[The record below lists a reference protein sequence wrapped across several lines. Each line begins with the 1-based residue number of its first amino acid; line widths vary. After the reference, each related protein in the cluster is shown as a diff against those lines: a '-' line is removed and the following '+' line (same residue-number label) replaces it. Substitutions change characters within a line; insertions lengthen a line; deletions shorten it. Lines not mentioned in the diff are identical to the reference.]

1 MMQTIFKCMS
11 PFLIL
16 LDDML
21 SGKSEWKVL
30 KYIRTIS
37 SHCVIILTVCRR
49 LNQKITGFH
58 QGTDDYYEGS
68 DRAVDQ
74 EMKRIRRTWQNWPI
88 GASEIRT
95 LRELGYRFCVNE
107 K

>member
-1 MMQTIFKCMS
+1 MS

-37 SHCVIILTVCRR
+37 SRCVIILTVCRR

-68 DRAVDQ
+68 DRY
-74 EMKRIRRTWQNWPI
+74 KRDSDTTGI
-88 GASEIRT
+88 GVSI
-95 LRELGYRFCVNE
+95 LCQ
-107 K
+107 